1 MSETTNQNIP
11 NRQQRRRA
19 MKYQGLLKMKSKLP
33 LKEWLEICRQTREK
47 GKEIHQ
53 ANIEKAERDWLA
65 KLEEIESSKVK
76 QWKNEGYTDKEIEEL
91 REVFATMTIRDK
103 STWHTDKKEA
113 RTKLKE
119 LRLKLQERS

>member
-76 QWKNEGYTDKEIEEL
+76 QWKTEGYTDKEIGEL

>member
-76 QWKNEGYTDKEIEEL
+76 QWKTEGYTDKEIEEL